1 MLCSLKP
8 KINKRQLADITNTIK
23 MFLFLFAIILLS
35 SEYLNFTLQV
45 LVQKIV
51 CLIYIAL
58 FVYATNKNTK
68 NKNI

>member
-1 MLCSLKP
+1 MNSFKQ
-8 KINKRQLADITNTIK
+8 KINKKQLISITNTLK